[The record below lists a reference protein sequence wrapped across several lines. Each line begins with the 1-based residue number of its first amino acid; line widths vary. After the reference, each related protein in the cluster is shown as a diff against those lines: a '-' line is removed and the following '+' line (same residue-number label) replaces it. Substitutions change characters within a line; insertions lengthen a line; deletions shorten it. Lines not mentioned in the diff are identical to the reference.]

1 MNRNILTKKQIE
13 LLPLIKKFLSSF
25 YLVGGTA
32 VALYLGHRRS
42 VDFDLFTQKVFNP
55 LTIRQKITRFF
66 PIESTLIQGE
76 SELTVIV
83 NQVKLTFFYYPYPI
97 PQVTEFA
104 DIITLPSLLDLASMK
119 AFALG
124 KRAKWKDYVD
134 LYFILQ
140 KYSLKEII
148 FRSKELFHNEFNE
161 KLFRAQLS
169 YFDDIDY
176 SEEIEFMPG
185 FEKKQD
191 EVKKFL
197 EEISLSD

>member
-1 MNRNILTKKQIE
+1 MNRDILTKKQIE
-13 LLPLIKKFLSSF
+13 LLPLIKKFSSSF

-76 SELTVIV
+76 GELTVIV

-119 AFALG
+119 AFSLG

-185 FEKKQD
+185 FEKKQ
-191 EVKKFL
+191 EEIKKFL